1 MQPGTRKRLGPPAG
15 EDVGTL
21 WTLRH
26 NGYTARCALLA
37 WKAAWEICVLVD
49 GAAILTERC
58 GRTDELFAVAER
70 WRGRLVEEGWEQVRP
85 PSPER
90 AA

>member
-1 MQPGTRKRLGPPAG
+1 MAPGTRKQARLCGG

-26 NGYTARCALLA
+26 GGYTARCALLA
-37 WKAAWEICVLVD
+37 WKTAWEISVLVD
-49 GAAILTERC
+49 GDALLTERC
-58 GRTDELFAVAER
+58 RRTGDLFEVAER
-70 WRGRLVEEGWEQVRP
+70 WRRRLVEEGWEQVRP

-90 AA
+90 VA